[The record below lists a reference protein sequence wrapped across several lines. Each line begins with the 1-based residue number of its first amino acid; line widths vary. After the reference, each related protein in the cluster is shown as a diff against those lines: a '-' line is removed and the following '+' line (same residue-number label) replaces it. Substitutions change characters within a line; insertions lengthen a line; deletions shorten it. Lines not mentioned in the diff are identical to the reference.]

1 MITHI
6 GNKEHGV
13 CRIHK
18 CATCDNLVHVHMTE
32 ETYKKVVNREDLIQ
46 NVIPNSDV
54 VTREF
59 FVTGMCEECQDKMF
73 DHNDEEII

>member
-18 CATCDNLVHVHMTE
+18 CATCDNLVHVHMAE
-32 ETYKKVVNREDLIQ
+32 ETYKKVVNRDDLIQ

-59 FVTGMCEECQDKMF
+59 FISGMCPACQDKMF

>member
-6 GNKEHGV
+6 GNKELDV

-32 ETYKKVVNREDLIQ
+32 ETYKKVVNRDDLIQ

-59 FVTGMCEECQDKMF
+59 FITGTCPECQDKMF

>member
-18 CATCDNLVHVHMTE
+18 CTTCDNLVHVHMNE

-59 FVTGMCEECQDKMF
+59 FVTGTCPECQDKMF